1 MSEAQ
6 TKDLVSCIIMALK
19 RKVQFMNINLPEF
32 RDNSL
37 KELAFTHRSYLNEN
51 KEAKE
56 SNERL
61 EFLGDSIL
69 SFVVSS
75 HIFKQFPNLKE
86 GELTSLRS
94 VLTNTQTLYSVAE
107 QLGLGVLLKMSKGEE
122 EGGGRTNKTIL
133 ANTYEAVV
141 GALFIDGGIDAARDF
156 ITSTILDNQNELVGA
171 QGLKDPKSK
180 LQEFMQEKFKVSPDY
195 RIVDEQGPDHD
206 KKYTSAI
213 FLNGEPIAQGVGRSK
228 QEAEKD
234 AAQKALEHFNVA
246 I

>member
-1 MSEAQ
+1 
-6 TKDLVSCIIMALK
+6 
-19 RKVQFMNINLPEF
+19 MNIPEF
-32 RDNSL
+32 TSEEL
-37 KELAFTHRSYLNEN
+37 KQLAFTHRSYLNEN
-51 KEAKE
+51 KDVNE
-56 SNERL
+56 SNERM

-75 HIFKQFPNLKE
+75 HIYKQYPNLKE

-94 VLTNTQTLYSVAE
+94 VLTNTQTLYMVSE
-107 QLGLGVLLKMSKGEE
+107 RLGLGVMLKMSKGEE

-141 GALFIDGGIDAARDF
+141 GGLFLDGGIEKAREF
-156 ITSTILDNQNELVGA
+156 ITATILDNQNEFVGS
-171 QGLKDPKSK
+171 QGLKDPKSL

-206 KKYTSAI
+206 KKYTSAV
-213 FLNGEPIAQGVGRSK
+213 FLNGEIVSQGIGRSK

-234 AAQKALEHFNVA
+234 AAGKALEALNA
-246 I
+246 PY

>member
-1 MSEAQ
+1 M
-6 TKDLVSCIIMALK
+6 
-19 RKVQFMNINLPEF
+19 NLPDFKSDE
-32 RDNSL
+32 L

-75 HIFKQFPNLKE
+75 HIFTQYPNLKE

-94 VLTNTQTLYSVAE
+94 VLTNTQTLYQVSE
-107 QLGLGVLLKMSKGEE
+107 NLELGVLLKMSKGEE

-141 GALFIDGGIDAARDF
+141 GALFLDGGIDKARQF
-156 ITSTILDNQNELVGA
+156 ITATILDHQNEFVGS
-171 QGLKDPKSK
+171 QGLKDPKSQ
-180 LQEFMQEKFKVSPDY
+180 LQEYMQEKYKVSPDY
-195 RIVDEQGPDHD
+195 RIVGEEGPDHE
-206 KKYTSAI
+206 KKYTSAV
-213 FLNGEPIAQGVGRSK
+213 FLNGEIVAQGQGRSK

-234 AAQKALEHFNVA
+234 AAARALEAFNA
-246 I
+246 Q